1 MTFSLLAGLLVSL
14 GTVGQP
20 LLAPEEAQAAVPATK
35 SRPSAVAASM
45 LATDDPFEARRFE
58 IFQILR
64 GGDMELDEDVDA
76 HLWRLASSL
85 AASDWR
91 SPRVHIEVVVRKSNG

>member
-1 MTFSLLAGLLVSL
+1 
-14 GTVGQP
+14 
-20 LLAPEEAQAAVPATK
+20 
-35 SRPSAVAASM
+35 M